1 MRCVQNAKHVE
12 RVGRVAESREDASWG
27 EGLADPTHSLYKP
40 QMLRSLQV
48 LLKTTM
54 ILQLNV

>member
-12 RVGRVAESREDASWG
+12 RVGRVAESSEDASWG
-27 EGLADPTHSLYKP
+27 EGVADPTHSLYKH
-40 QMLRSLQV
+40 QILRSFQV

-54 ILQLNV
+54 IFQLNV

>member
-12 RVGRVAESREDASWG
+12 RAGRGAESSEGASWG
-27 EGLADPTHSLYKP
+27 EGLADPTHSLYEP
-40 QMLRSLQV
+40 QILRSLQV

-54 ILQLNV
+54 IFELNI